1 MRSIAG
7 CMHAHAS
14 RVARVQRQ
22 LSTRDLSLDTCYLA
36 RKPSLCPCLFVP
48 EKPRPLVPRCKITT
62 TLSPTPRGVT
72 HSSAHGVRMRV
83 RVPHTRALFSR
94 SCEAQSLGAPAT
106 TLAVRR
112 SRCCAPIFSCCF
124 PAHPTCTRQAVEAGH
139 SGCPGTCTRQAV
151 EAGHSAWAAAVG
163 SAMRISRILSC
174 LRWETSALD
183 VLRVLRRGLVLLLL
197 VLLLLLG
204 LF

>member
-1 MRSIAG
+1 MHACSCIARRARPATAEHARSIVGHMLSRTQAVALPVSFRPG
-7 CMHAHAS
+7 KTAS
-14 RVARVQRQ
+14 TGPAVQDHYHPFPHSSRSNALQ
-22 LSTRDLSLDTCYLA
+22 R
-36 RKPSLCPCLFVP
+36 
-48 EKPRPLVPRCKITT
+48 
-62 TLSPTPRGVT
+62 PRGPDVCARAS
-72 HSSAHGVRMRV
+72 HS
-83 RVPHTRALFSR
+83 RALFSR

>member
-1 MRSIAG
+1 
-7 CMHAHAS
+7 MHAHAS
-14 RVARVQRQ
+14 RVARAQ

-48 EKPRPLVPRCKITT
+48 EKSRPLVPRCKITT

-72 HSSAHGVRMRV
+72 HSSAHGVRMCV
-83 RVPHTRALFSR
+83 RVPHSRALFSR

-124 PAHPTCTRQAVEAGH
+124 PAHP
-139 SGCPGTCTRQAV
+139 TCTRQAV